1 MPGVNDKTR
10 DGGGGHAEGRAC
22 GWGLPFLPHFS
33 PQFAELIS
41 GLARLARPGAEPPPA
56 PVRRPTLTCLQMFS
70 PEPRTQQRVAKGKT
84 RMLSPLQSP
93 GDEGRPAR
101 QGCGVLR
108 AVGGKRPQAGAR
120 GKCQHP
126 TPGSFRAKEAVPPRP
141 PSTSTPGWRKP
152 PGPGLWTPAPSLQ
165 ARRDGGFGARHS
177 VCCEDGRIR
186 AGRAQPSLGEPKL
199 PSPSPWVVSGSVQ
212 LRATPGETEPRRQ
225 LSGERALTHPG
236 SRARIGPGAAG
247 L

>member
-1 MPGVNDKTR
+1 MRLGPPLPATFLTAIRRAHQWPGET
-10 DGGGGHAEGRAC
+10 GQAWGRASS
-22 GWGLPFLPHFS
+22 GPGSEAQADVSPDVLPRASHA
-33 PQFAELIS
+33 AES
-41 GLARLARPGAEPPPA
+41 CQGKDKNAKP
-56 PVRRPTLTCLQMFS
+56 S
-70 PEPRTQQRVAKGKT
+70 PEPR
-84 RMLSPLQSP
+84 
-93 GDEGRPAR
+93 DEGRPAR
-101 QGCGVLR
+101 QRCGVLR

-120 GKCQHP
+120 GKCRHP

-199 PSPSPWVVSGSVQ
+199 PSPSPWVVGGSVQ